1 MGMKLVIVST
11 IGCDYFPCGF
21 VTILHECLYFSLN
34 VNLRVFGFLLA
45 QLCRIMSY
53 RKYAYDL
60 ERAKKNKMKEMGV
73 VSMKKSKGMRFT
85 DRIGKGDIDTKVRV
99 GI

>member
-1 MGMKLVIVST
+1 M
-11 IGCDYFPCGF
+11 FF
-21 VTILHECLYFSLN
+21 VVWFSSSFLLSFRFSLSH
-34 VNLRVFGFLLA
+34 VCDIGFGPIV

-73 VSMKKSKGMRFT
+73 VSMKKAKGMRFT
-85 DRIGKGDIDTKVRV
+85 DRIGKGDIDTKVRSILIEMRACFV
-99 GI
+99 CL

>member
-1 MGMKLVIVST
+1 MCFNNI
-11 IGCDYFPCGF
+11 F
-21 VTILHECLYFSLN
+21 HESLYFHRLDICG
-34 VNLRVFGFLLA
+34 LLLA

-85 DRIGKGDIDTKVRV
+85 DRI
-99 GI
+99 